1 MSLILHI
8 PHAWLNTLYRPT
20 LVCIAAQALT
30 AGVTLPLYFISH
42 LLSTPSAPY
51 TPLPQHPTSKAR
63 ALLPAIALGYL
74 LPSAALI
81 FPLPWF
87 SLDTVQIIS
96 AIWQPFPLYISAILF
111 ILQRFGN
118 NTATPNDGYLQPLK
132 RTYFA
137 SAFVATISHIGVLSY
152 VLTSSSAP
160 SPAEVFLPP
169 YWFPQLHATRMHGN
183 DLPAYRVAARTL
195 FQHDWFTMTLAA
207 FVFFIF
213 SLRTLWSRR
222 GTSAWTSTILVDIVF
237 GPGAAVCYAA
247 VQREEAI
254 WAARVKSD

>member
-1 MSLILHI
+1 M
-8 PHAWLNTLYRPT
+8 
-20 LVCIAAQALT
+20 
-30 AGVTLPLYFISH
+30 YFISH
-42 LLSTPSAPY
+42 LLSTSPAPN
-51 TPLPQHPTSKAR
+51 TPLPQHPTSRAR
-63 ALLPAIALGYL
+63 ALLHAIVLGYL

-111 ILQRFGN
+111 ILQRSGS
-118 NTATPNDGYLQPLK
+118 NTSTPNDGYLQPLK
-132 RTYFA
+132 RTYFVFA
-137 SAFVATISHIGVLSY
+137 LVSAISHIGVLTY
-152 VLTSSSAP
+152 IFTSSSAP
-160 SPAEVFLPP
+160 LPAEVFLPP
-169 YWFPQLHATRMHGN
+169 YWFPQLHINPKQG
-183 DLPAYRVAARTL
+183 DILPAYRVAARTL

-213 SLRTLWSRR
+213 TLRALWNRR
-222 GTSAWTSTILVDIVF
+222 GSSAWMSTVLVDIVF